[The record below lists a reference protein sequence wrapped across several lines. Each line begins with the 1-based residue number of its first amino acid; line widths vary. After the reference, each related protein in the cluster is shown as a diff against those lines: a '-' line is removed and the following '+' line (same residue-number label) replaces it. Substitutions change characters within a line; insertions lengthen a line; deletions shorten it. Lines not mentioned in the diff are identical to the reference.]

1 MMPGM
6 PVPLNR
12 EEFHGTQVV
21 IFAVVG
27 CCARAG
33 CESGKRQGSRREE
46 ADADGCAYV
55 VGVAEGSN
63 VQLNYGSAD
72 WIGVVG
78 ILEQRTGLDGEKAIN
93 EARAKYKKRARVMGA
108 DEAYQYMLG
117 RAQECDREMAVLQ
130 S

>member
-1 MMPGM
+1 MVLRSSSSLWLAAALGLVANPASARDPGAKKLM
-6 PVPLNR
+6 
-12 EEFHGTQVV
+12 QM
-21 IFAVVG
+21 A
-27 CCARAG
+27 A
-33 CESGKRQGSRREE
+33 
-46 ADADGCAYV
+46 GCAYV